1 MANITKEAGSIKF
14 KGLVDITQPNG
25 SKETDVDIT
34 NQGDWSSNSDW
45 AHIDNTGLVNYEE
58 NTGEER
64 KAIITLKYKDLT
76 DTEELIQAGTG
87 GGEPEPEPIIIGYE
101 NATIIISEDSPIK
114 SDNIIADGGSLILK
128 CLATAK
134 YNNETTKENIDIT
147 NLGNWSSDSAFVTN
161 ENNTFDIN
169 SNEDSQ
175 QRKFNVTFSYNEYS
189 INVQKPFVQLGNGE
203 EPEPIEPHYKDL
215 VLTGQTVD
223 YPIDQVPID
232 GGITGVKGT
241 ATYVNEA
248 GEEEK
253 GVDVTSKLIFVS
265 SSDNNCIK
273 GDEEY
278 YLVWNANENS
288 NSRSST
294 ITYKLDGQEDL
305 TATIITTQLG
315 TGGGTGEDILEVEP
329 EEVIFGSNGG
339 NQEIT
344 ITSNV
349 DWTIE

>member
-1 MANITKEAGSIKF
+1 MANITKEAGTIKF
-14 KGLVDITQPNG
+14 KGLVDIQEGDNPTQ
-25 SKETDVDIT
+25 TDVDIT
-34 NQGDWSSNSDW
+34 TQGEWSSNQDW

-87 GGEPEPEPIIIGYE
+87 GGEPEP
-101 NATIIISEDSPIK
+101 
-114 SDNIIADGGSLILK
+114 
-128 CLATAK
+128 
-134 YNNETTKENIDIT
+134 
-147 NLGNWSSDSAFVTN
+147 
-161 ENNTFDIN
+161 
-169 SNEDSQ
+169 
-175 QRKFNVTFSYNEYS
+175 
-189 INVQKPFVQLGNGE
+189 
-203 EPEPIEPHYKDL
+203 IEPHYKDL

-223 YPIDQVPID
+223 YPIDQVSVD

-248 GEEEK
+248 GEEKK
-253 GVDVTSKLIFVS
+253 GIDVTNKLIFVS

-278 YLVWNANENS
+278 YLIWNVNENS

-315 TGGGTGEDILEVEP
+315 IGGGTEEDILEVEP
-329 EEVIFGSNGG
+329 EEVIFEYNGG

-344 ITSNV
+344 IISNV

>member
-34 NQGDWSSNSDW
+34 NQGSWSSDSNW
-45 AHIDNTGLVNYEE
+45 ANIDNTGLVNYEE

-87 GGEPEPEPIIIGYE
+87 GEPEPEPIIIGYE
-101 NATIIISEDSPIK
+101 NGIIVISDDSSIQ
-114 SDNIIADGGSLILK
+114 SDNISSDGGELKLK

-134 YNNETTKENIDIT
+134 YDNETTEENVDIT
-147 NLGNWSSDSAFVTN
+147 NLGTWSTDSNFVTN
-161 ENNTFDIN
+161 ENNIFTVQN
-169 SNEDSQ
+169 NENSQ
-175 QRKFNVTFSYNEYS
+175 QRSFNITFVYTEHS
-189 INVQKPFVQLGNGE
+189 INIQKPFIQEGTGG
-203 EPEPIEPHYKDL
+203 EPEPTEPHYKDL

-223 YPIDQVPID
+223 YPIDQVSVD

-241 ATYVNEA
+241 ATYVNET

-253 GVDVTSKLIFVS
+253 GVDVTNKLIFVS
-265 SSDNNCIK
+265 SSDDNCIK

-305 TATIITTQLG
+305 TATIVTTQLG
-315 TGGGTGEDILEVEP
+315 IGGGSEEDILEVEP
-329 EEVIFGSNGG
+329 QELIFDSTGG
-339 NQEIT
+339 EQQIT